1 MDIKVGEMGGEMAG
15 VQSIRRAASVLRVL
29 AQRSQSGA
37 RMADISRETGLIHP
51 TAHRIVQG
59 LIAEGLAS
67 QNAATRRYHLGPF
80 VYELGLLAEPRLA
93 FGGVVEQAV
102 DVLAERTGDTVFAAV
117 RAGGDALCIRRQAG
131 SFPVKA
137 FTIDVGMRM
146 PLGAGSGGLA
156 MLAALPEEEADTIMS
171 ANTERLS
178 AFTSLNAPTLARL
191 VAEARERGY
200 AVNTSRAPG
209 VVSLGVAVHGAD
221 GVLAGSLSVAA
232 IESRLPPERIEEVAR
247 LLRAEARRIEK
258 AQQPVRKAEEK

>member
-1 MDIKVGEMGGEMAG
+1 MVADTAG

-37 RMADISRETGLIHP
+37 RMVDITRETGLIHA

-59 LIAEGLAS
+59 LMAEGLAS
-67 QNAATRRYHLGPF
+67 QNAATRRYHLGPY

-131 SFPVKA
+131 SFPIKA
-137 FTIDVGMRM
+137 FTIDVGART
-146 PLGAGSGGLA
+146 PLGVGCGGVA
-156 MLAALPEEEADTIMS
+156 MLAALPEEEAATIMA
-171 ANTERLS
+171 ANASRLS
-178 AFTSLNAPTLARL
+178 AFTSLEAPELARL
-191 VAEARERGY
+191 VAEARVRGY

-209 VVSLGVAVHGAD
+209 VVAIGVAVHGAD

-232 IESRLPPERIEEVAR
+232 IESRLPPERVEQVAK
-247 LLRAEARRIEK
+247 LLRTEARRIEK
-258 AQQPVRKAEEK
+258 AQQPRTEEE